1 MLPYLWLA
9 NAATPLPDPRQIKP
23 NSDGLIAVGLDLS
36 VERLEEAYGKGM
48 FPWFSHG
55 QPVLWWSPDPR
66 MVLKLDD
73 FRLHRSLVKTIRSLR
88 QSKRLEVWVDRSP
101 RAVLEACAA
110 PRAEQSGTWIVP
122 VMQAAYLDWHRHG
135 RVHTIETWID
145 GQLVGGLYGVSLNG
159 MFFGESMF
167 SRASNASKIAL
178 AHLVAR
184 LQNQGVRWID
194 CQQETAHLAFMGAK
208 PVPRVQFLDWLVESK
223 QQAQPLWSM
232 GLLDLDGYLEPLQ
245 PET

>member
-1 MLPYLWLA
+1 MLPYLWLSS
-9 NAATPLPDPRQIKP
+9 AATALPDLRRECLG
-23 NSDGLIAVGLDLS
+23 SDGLIAVGLDLS
-36 VERLEEAYGKGM
+36 VARLEEAYSKGM

-66 MVLKLDD
+66 MVLRLAD
-73 FRLHRSLVKTIRSLR
+73 FRLHRSLLKAIGALRKT
-88 QSKRLEVWVDRSP
+88 KRLEVWVDRSP
-101 RAVLEACAA
+101 QTVLEACAA
-110 PRAEQSGTWIVP
+110 PREGQSGTWIVP
-122 VMQAAYLDWHRHG
+122 SMQAAYLDWHHHG
-135 RVHTIETWID
+135 RVHTVETWID

-194 CQQETAHLAFMGAK
+194 CQQETPHLAFMGAR
-208 PVPRVQFLDWLVESK
+208 PVSRVQFLDWLVESK
-223 QQAQPLWSM
+223 QQAQPRWAI
-232 GLLDLDGYLEPLQ
+232 GLLDLDGHLEPQQ